1 MNKPFESASFP
12 QCDGGGGV
20 CSTGDSWQSPETVD
34 DVVGQSLRGQGGA
47 SSGMWQGEA
56 SGAAEH
62 LTGPWILSVP
72 PQLGRVWPQTS
83 IVVRL
88 GSPVAARLKI
98 LHAVVCGRSSLLTSE
113 LYALVW
119 MDHSLYIPM
128 LKDIWIVYSFWRV

>member
-1 MNKPFESASFP
+1 
-12 QCDGGGGV
+12 
-20 CSTGDSWQSPETVD
+20 
-34 DVVGQSLRGQGGA
+34 
-47 SSGMWQGEA
+47 MWQGEA
-56 SGAAEH
+56 SGAAAH
-62 LTGPWILSVP
+62 PTGPWILSVP
-72 PQLGRVWPQTS
+72 PQLGCVWPLTS

-88 GSPVAARLKI
+88 GSPVAARLKV